1 MNLEERDPRKV
12 LSKSFLVGADM
23 CGERAWRDIH
33 DPRPFYMTEKVAF
46 GKVVD
51 AALQVVIQTWN
62 ERATNIPKAIEWAI
76 KANEAIEHLVSIP
89 EVEAAIDAF
98 MSGPFMFFEW
108 TDARIQPEL
117 NATIPGIGD
126 VNGHPDFILGDGTLL
141 DIKTAARAK
150 PDNAAAQSPLE
161 LGFYALSCLWAGEPV
176 KRVGYITWVR
186 TKSPSWQVLVA
197 DVDDRMLDA
206 AWQRA
211 FRRANNLRADA
222 NVNTGGFPAVNV
234 SFGNGPKYAGLCN
247 TCAHNPSNGG
257 GCEIA
262 EE

>member
-51 AALQVVIQTWN
+51 AALQKLVETWN
-62 ERATNIPKAIEWAI
+62 AGATDVTASIDHAVVTVA
-76 KANEAIEHLVSIP
+76 EASMVSIP
-89 EVEAAIDAF
+89 EVQRAVEDFWPLLADFDWA
-98 MSGPFMFFEW
+98 E
-108 TDARIQPEL
+108 ARIQPEL
-117 NATIPGIGD
+117 NATIPGVGD
-126 VNGHPDFILGDGTLL
+126 VNGHPDFILRDGTLL

-150 PDNAAAQSPLE
+150 PENAAAQSPLE

-186 TKSPSWQVLVA
+186 TKAPSWQVLVA